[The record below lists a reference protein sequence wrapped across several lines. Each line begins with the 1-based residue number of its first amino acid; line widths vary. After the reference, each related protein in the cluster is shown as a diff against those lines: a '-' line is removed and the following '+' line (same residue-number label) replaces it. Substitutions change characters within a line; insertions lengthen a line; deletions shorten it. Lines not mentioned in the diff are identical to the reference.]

1 MRLALSAEKAERQ
14 DGRNKHTQHQTLI
27 STGDPGFLENLS
39 GRGRGGGGGT
49 GAGGGVRGAEPL
61 LCVCRRKGQ
70 SWSKLQRNLGVNRKS
85 SRNRFTAGMRK
96 MGAREG
102 RARQHLS
109 KARQLGPGTQQSGS
123 HLAHVPRKARPAA
136 QSRTNGPSP
145 RLEVSR
151 GRPIEPAQS
160 WRLVR
165 LLESAHLRACLLL
178 RY

>member
-1 MRLALSAEKAERQ
+1 
-14 DGRNKHTQHQTLI
+14 
-27 STGDPGFLENLS
+27 
-39 GRGRGGGGGT
+39 
-49 GAGGGVRGAEPL
+49 
-61 LCVCRRKGQ
+61 
-70 SWSKLQRNLGVNRKS
+70 
-85 SRNRFTAGMRK
+85 

-151 GRPIEPAQS
+151 GRPTEPAQS

-165 LLESAHLRACLLL
+165 LLESAHLRACLRTQVLDVTNLGTGRGGVYAAVWAAGAKGHFTLTGGRRQRAGRSAHRTPVRPPDTGKVSASVGCGCTQEL
-178 RY
+178 RWSARSAGSP